1 MFLRNHGRGCVL
13 SSVLPL
19 GSCSQ
24 EKELGVLCRGR
35 NSAGEGS
42 VTLPGDCQTAGAERV
57 DGRKKRRDIRHN
69 SLSPTSSY
77 SSCLVHQGWE

>member
-1 MFLRNHGRGCVL
+1 MFLRNCGRGCVL

-42 VTLPGDCQTAGAERV
+42 ATLPGDCQTAGAEH
-57 DGRKKRRDIRHN
+57 GGEKRKDIRYN
-69 SLSPTSSY
+69 SLFPTSSY
-77 SSCLVHQGWE
+77 SGCLVHQDWE

>member
-57 DGRKKRRDIRHN
+57 GGRKKEETSDTIPYLLHRH
-69 SLSPTSSY
+69 T
-77 SSCLVHQGWE
+77 LVA